1 MIFDVQY
8 NNGYFI
14 FIELNEEDEIRMAQL
29 NRDNDTYHYI
39 HKFYEKANAI
49 NFKVGLP
56 EQTESGQF
64 YFPVE
69 DTFVK
74 CESNRIRI
82 KHICFLIDS
91 LVGNNCKN
99 IDLLHRAHL
108 ELTRLYT
115 DNNENTYASIV
126 KSPNGIVGVRT
137 KFKYLVS
144 DDNYDGVRGYT
155 KSFIPPLLMYL
166 KYNTLCNV
174 CNGELSND
182 NVVYYIPYINAVLC
196 EDCGYDFFNQNFTSI
211 SSNTDKDLTI
221 CRNIVFYINEHY
233 KNKIINN

>member
-1 MIFDVQY
+1 MNFKINY

-14 FIELNEEDEIRMAQL
+14 FINLDEEDKIRMAQL
-29 NRDNDTYHYI
+29 NRNNDMYFYI

-74 CESNRIRI
+74 CDSNRIRI
-82 KHICFLIDS
+82 KHICLLIDS
-91 LVGNNCKN
+91 LVANDCKD
-99 IDLLHRAHL
+99 IELLYHAHL
-108 ELTRLYT
+108 ELTRLYIS
-115 DNNENTYASIV
+115 DDEKMHVCIV
-126 KSPNGIVGVRT
+126 RSPNGILAVRT

-144 DDNYDGVRGYT
+144 DENYDGIKSYI
-155 KSFIPPLLMYL
+155 KSFIPPLLIHL
-166 KYNTLCNV
+166 KYDTLCNV
-174 CNGELSND
+174 CNEQLSED
-182 NVVYYIPYINAVLC
+182 STVYYIPYINAILC
-196 EDCGYDFFNQNFTSI
+196 EDCGNDFLNQNFTTI
-211 SSNTDKDLTI
+211 STTPDKDLFV
-221 CRNIVFYINEHY
+221 CRNIVFYIREHY